1 MTKKQVIEAMKDLD
15 DDAQVHIY
23 CTSSEMGGGEYTHDV
38 YFDDKVTGD
47 ELENEI
53 TLVAHF

>member
-1 MTKKQVIEAMKDLD
+1 MTKKQIIEAMKDLG

-23 CTSSEMGGGEYTHDV
+23 CTSSEMGCGEYAHDV

-47 ELENEI
+47 ELEDEI